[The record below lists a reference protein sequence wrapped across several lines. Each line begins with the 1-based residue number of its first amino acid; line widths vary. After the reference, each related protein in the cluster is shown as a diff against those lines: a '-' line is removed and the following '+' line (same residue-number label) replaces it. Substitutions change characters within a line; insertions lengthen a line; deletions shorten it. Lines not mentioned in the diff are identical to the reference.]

1 MVSYRITSTVL
12 GAVIAGVLLLLV
24 RRNLLYS
31 RYALWWL
38 SAAGAALLLGI
49 FPGIVDA
56 VGNRLGVTY
65 PPILLVVICLGMML
79 IKMLTMDLDRSKQ
92 QSELR
97 RLAQRLALLEGGRD
111 DVSRTSKA
119 GDHSEVEKR

>member
-1 MVSYRITSTVL
+1 ML